1 MTTDP
6 DCIFCRI
13 AAGSIPATIVFQDEG
28 AVAFRDIS
36 PQAPTHL
43 LVIPREHITSI
54 SQVTDADA
62 PVVGH
67 LLSTVAK
74 VARQEG
80 IEGSGYRTVINCGR
94 DAGQAVDHL
103 HVHVIGGRGLHWP
116 PG

>member
-13 AAGSIPATIVFQDEG
+13 AAGSLPAAIIYQDEG
-28 AVAFRDIS
+28 AIAFRDIS
-36 PQAPTHL
+36 PQAPIHV
-43 LVIPREHITSI
+43 LVIPRKHITSL
-54 SQVTDADA
+54 SKVTDADSA
-62 PVVGH
+62 VIGH
-67 LLSTVAK
+67 LMSAVAA

-80 IEGSGYRTVINCGR
+80 IAESGYRSIINAGR